1 MTGPVQTDMPL
12 DGVRPISGIDTD
24 DSVGGG
30 RGMRDKS
37 LIRHPCHLAHLCQ
50 RFGAGVLHLLSIT
63 AGAEQSDPWAQ
74 RQAKFRPFCKV
85 ATACGAKWSCDGYGN
100 LKLIETNDTEAC
112 VMVTEILE
120 LFDIPSWMSPA
131 DFLER
136 RAIIVDVLTAC
147 VEDGRSLPIRNLI
160 RADEAER
167 AEGRVLS
174 YAEVEDRHEA
184 KYADCAQYGD
194 GTCLLRCPLEHIS
207 DRFQEFGDVDHDVTL
222 DRQMTGNNRARPCW
236 WRGSYHRMAAPRHNK
251 SAGWACPSAPR
262 LPQPPS
268 RTRRAAPCPDHAR
281 GDFRAVAGSFW
292 RGIMA
297 LDDHWIGDVIG
308 ALALFASLW
317 IGLVAA
323 WVLS

>member
-50 RFGAGVLHLLSIT
+50 QFGAGVLHLLGIT

-85 ATACGAKWSCDGYGN
+85 TTACGAKWSCDGYGN
-100 LKLIETNDTEAC
+100 LKLIEPNDTEAC
-112 VMVTEILE
+112 VMVTEVLE

-184 KYADCAQYGD
+184 KYTA
-194 GTCLLRCPLEHIS
+194 L
-207 DRFQEFGDVDHDVTL
+207 
-222 DRQMTGNNRARPCW
+222 
-236 WRGSYHRMAAPRHNK
+236 RHNK
-251 SAGWACPSAPR
+251 SAGWACPVAPR